1 MLTPLCILLSMIG
14 VLTLVAGVAGCVGP
28 IAAAGAVAGA
38 AAGAVAGLPSTGSF
52 RSLPHVY
59 ILLAICSFLYL
70 GVLTLVAAGRV
81 AAPDANRITLK
92 RIVLTALPYKLK
104 KVF

>member
-1 MLTPLCILLSMIG
+1 MFTPLYTLVAIIG
-14 VLTLVAGVAGCVGP
+14 VLTLVAGSGVGP
-28 IAAAGAVAGA
+28 VAVAGAVAGA
-38 AAGAVAGLPSTGSF
+38 AAGAAAGAVAVLLRTGSF
-52 RSLPHVY
+52 CSLPHIY
-59 ILLAICSFLYL
+59 IYLYAPLYL

>member
-1 MLTPLCILLSMIG
+1 LLLQAQLPALLQAQSQSCR
-14 VLTLVAGVAGCVGP
+14 AP
-28 IAAAGAVAGA
+28 AVFAHCRIYIY
-38 AAGAVAGLPSTGSF
+38 S
-52 RSLPHVY
+52 SLYAP
-59 ILLAICSFLYL
+59 LYL

>member
-1 MLTPLCILLSMIG
+1 MIG
-14 VLTLVAGVAGCVGP
+14 VLTLVAGVAGSGVGP
-28 IAAAGAVAGA
+28 VAVAGAVAGA
-38 AAGAVAGLPSTGSF
+38 AAGAVAVLPSTGSF

-59 ILLAICSFLYL
+59 ILLAICSPLYL

>member
-1 MLTPLCILLSMIG
+1 LQLQAQLQALLQAQAQSCR
-14 VLTLVAGVAGCVGP
+14 AP
-28 IAAAGAVAGA
+28 AV
-38 AAGAVAGLPSTGSF
+38 F
-52 RSLPHVY
+52 CSLPHVY
-59 ILLAICSFLYL
+59 ILLAICSSFYL

-104 KVF
+104 KVQ